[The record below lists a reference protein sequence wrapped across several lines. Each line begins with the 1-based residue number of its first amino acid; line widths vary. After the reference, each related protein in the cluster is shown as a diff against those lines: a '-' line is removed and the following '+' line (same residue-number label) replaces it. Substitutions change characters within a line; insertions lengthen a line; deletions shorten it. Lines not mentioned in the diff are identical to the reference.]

1 MWIILII
8 IVAVIVIWAISS
20 KNSDDEKVRE
30 YYNNS
35 GGFKSN
41 FPNFINILENDFGMT
56 LKYDDG
62 RKFCYKKN
70 DNSGELNIGL
80 KLEMNNVKVMFSEFT
95 KNGQVQKGTNI
106 TFYSDT
112 DNEHLTRTIKKSIE
126 NLNTSLNEEIIQK
139 KHFKEW
145 KEFIADCDNED
156 FIIEHVNALYI
167 FDDIDPKKF
176 LANLNY
182 KKIGF
187 NFEPEFQPTLS
198 MKEIQYSPPAFTD
211 FFIVGYPDVYLWSQK
226 NDLNVEIYK
235 ELENVEGDYFK
246 YIENL
251 IPMYRSMI
259 NQYKRE
265 GNKLECK

>member
-41 FPNFINILENDFGMT
+41 FPNFINILENDFGMI

-80 KLEMNNVKVMFSEFT
+80 KLEMNNVRVMFSEFT
-95 KNGQVQKGTNI
+95 KNGHTQKGTNV
-106 TFYSDT
+106 TFHSDT
-112 DNEHLTRTIKKSIE
+112 DNELLTRSVKKSIE
-126 NLNTSLNEEIIQK
+126 NLHTSLHIEISQK
-139 KHFKEW
+139 KHSKEW
-145 KEFIADCDNED
+145 KEFISNSENED
-156 FIIEHVNALYI
+156 FIFEHVDQLFV
-167 FDDIDPKKF
+167 FDDINPKKF
-176 LANLNY
+176 LTNLHY
-182 KKIGF
+182 KKVGF
-187 NFEPEFQPTLS
+187 NLENEQTPS
-198 MKEIQYSPPAFTD
+198 MNEILYSPPAFTD
-211 FFIVGYPDVYLWSQK
+211 FFIAGYPDVYLWSQK
-226 NDLNVEIYK
+226 NHSTVDAYK
-235 ELENVEGDYFK
+235 NLENEEEDYFN

-251 IPMYRSMI
+251 LLMYRSMI
-259 NQYKRE
+259 NQYKKE